1 MIRVVVVDDQSLI
14 RVGLETILS
23 VEDDLELVGQADG
36 GESGFRLIR
45 DRRPDVVL
53 LDIRMPGWDGLE
65 VLRRITAEPALAGV
79 RVIMLTTF
87 ELDDYILDALRAGA
101 SGFVLKDTGA
111 DELLHAIRVVASGES
126 LLSPSVTRRVIEH
139 VAAKPPPRPHPRLHL
154 LTDRERQIAAWAATG
169 ASNAEIAA
177 ELVLSPAT
185 VRTHVGRA
193 MIKLGARDRAQF
205 VVFAIQAGLTVS

>member
-14 RVGLETILS
+14 RVGLDTILS
-23 VEDDLELVGQADG
+23 VEEDIALVGQADD
-36 GESGFRLIR
+36 GESGFRLVR
-45 DRRPDVVL
+45 RQRPDVVL

-65 VLRRITAEPALAGV
+65 VLRRITADPELDGV

-87 ELDDYILDALRAGA
+87 EMDQYILESLRSGA

-111 DELLHAIRVVASGES
+111 QDLLHAIRVVASGES

-139 VAAKPPPRPHPRLHL
+139 LASEPQTRPHPRMHL
-154 LTDRERQIAAWAATG
+154 LTGRERQIAAWAATG
-169 ASNAEIAA
+169 ASNDEIAA

-185 VRTHVGRA
+185 VRTHIGRA
-193 MIKLGARDRAQF
+193 MLKLGARDRAQL
-205 VVFAIQAGLTVS
+205 VVFAIQTGLTV